1 MIVTIEELETRL
13 GEDIPEDAVAQ
24 VRQLVMDATSV
35 VEGYIGQR
43 VGDPVPDAV
52 RSVVGR
58 MVCRALGQESGDA
71 QAPVGATGMMNVA
84 GSFTRQLQWSSGST
98 DGGVW
103 ISSQEKLM
111 LRPFKKRRG
120 VCSYQYGGLS

>member
-13 GEDIPEDAVAQ
+13 GDDIPEDAVAQ

-43 VGDPVPDAV
+43 VTEPAPDAV

-58 MVCRALGQESGDA
+58 MVCRALGQDGESTVP
-71 QAPVGATGMMNVA
+71 QSVTGMMNVA
-84 GSFTRQLQWSSGST
+84 GQVSRQLTFSAGST

-120 VCSYQYGGLS
+120 VRSYTYGGLS